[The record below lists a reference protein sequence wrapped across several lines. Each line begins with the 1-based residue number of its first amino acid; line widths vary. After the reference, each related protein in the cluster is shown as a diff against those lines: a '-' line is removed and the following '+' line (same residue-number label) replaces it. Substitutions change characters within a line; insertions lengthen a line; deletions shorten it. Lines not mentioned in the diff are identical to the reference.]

1 MPGTADDIGQIWYW
15 KEILTLVS
23 LVCSFM
29 LIIPTA
35 RLLLALPYFKTLV
48 KPIPESFSKP
58 TGKGKNLFW
67 ISIFLSTLIAG
78 ISFIPLSELSKS
90 LFVDASFKSM

>member
-48 KPIPESFSKP
+48 EPFPKA
-58 TGKGKNLFW
+58 
-67 ISIFLSTLIAG
+67 FLDQLVEAEIYFG
-78 ISFIPLSELSKS
+78 YP
-90 LFVDASFKSM
+90 